1 MRKFYTLFSI
11 LLLSSSVLIAQVD
24 DLALSILDKFST
36 KALNANSVSMKFR
49 LLVEDAVEETE
60 NNSEGEIIIKGD
72 TYKLSLPD
80 NIVWFDGEAIYTLV
94 PDVEEV
100 TITEPNPEDEA
111 FLSRPSL
118 LFNMYKN
125 GYKIR
130 LIEERTDASIID
142 LYPEDL
148 TMEYARIRL
157 IVAKDYTL
165 KGAEYKRKD
174 GITISLTITEYNLK
188 KNYKDN
194 FFKFDDKQFKNIDV
208 IDMRF

>member
-24 DLALSILDKFST
+24 DIALSILDKFST

-80 NIVWFDGEAIYTLV
+80 NIVWFDGEAIFTLV

-118 LFNMYKN
+118 LFNMYKK
-125 GYKIR
+125 GYKIK

-157 IVAKDYTL
+157 IVSKDYTL

-174 GITISLTITEYNLK
+174 GITMNLTITEYNLK
-188 KNYKDN
+188 KNYKDS
-194 FFKFDDKQFKNIDV
+194 FFKFDEKQFKNIDV

>member
-36 KALNANSVSMKFR
+36 KALNANSVSMKFQ

-60 NNSEGEIIIKGD
+60 NNSEGEIIIKDD

-118 LFNMYKN
+118 LFNMYKK

-148 TMEYARIRL
+148 TQEYARIRL

-165 KGAEYKRKD
+165 VGAEYKRKD

-188 KNYKDN
+188 KNYKDS
-194 FFKFDDKQFKNIDV
+194 FFKFDEKQYKNVDI

>member
-118 LFNMYKN
+118 LFNMYKK

-188 KNYKDN
+188 KNYKDS
-194 FFKFDDKQFKNIDV
+194 FFKFDEKQFKNIDV